1 MVWCWLHYTF
11 NSGEYHRLIIDC
23 TERHDEVIHFSPE
36 SRWKHSDVSIN
47 VGQPHQ
53 IRNFRHQNEQ
63 QRYFKLFHSHQ
74 LTSWKRADE
83 INPDAQVFF
92 RGRRCYLGCSRSRRT
107 KILVADSFYQLLI
120 ISGIKISCELTN
132 PTLRKNIGADP
143 LFYFFHVFPFLVGG
157 IEITGQYRRL
167 LVHSGDHSSSHTCA
181 GRKAIN
187 DQHDAV
193 VGEAHEQSI
202 KKKTRPQSNGDPVT
216 GPFIS
221 LHQKPDI
228 WFWNWPRNRVNPPT
242 DYIVIASEVIG
253 SIITSQATSFEHT
266 HACMHM
272 CDTI

>member
-92 RGRRCYLGCSRSRRT
+92 RGRWCYLGRSRSRRT

-143 LFYFFHVFPFLVGG
+143 LFLFLPCLSHFSRR
-157 IEITGQYRRL
+157 YR
-167 LVHSGDHSSSHTCA
+167 DH
-181 GRKAIN
+181 RPV
-187 DQHDAV
+187 Q
-193 VGEAHEQSI
+193 EAPC
-202 KKKTRPQSNGDPVT
+202 T
-216 GPFIS
+216 
-221 LHQKPDI
+221 
-228 WFWNWPRNRVNPPT
+228 
-242 DYIVIASEVIG
+242 
-253 SIITSQATSFEHT
+253 
-266 HACMHM
+266 
-272 CDTI
+272 